1 MIGDTVIG
9 DTVIGDTVI
18 GDTVIG
24 DTVPFAR
31 RRPSADTRIGLV
43 DDTPN

>member
-1 MIGDTVIG
+1 MIGGTVIG
-9 DTVIGDTVI
+9 GTVIGGTVI
-18 GDTVIG
+18 GGTVIG
-24 DTVPFAR
+24 GTVPFAR